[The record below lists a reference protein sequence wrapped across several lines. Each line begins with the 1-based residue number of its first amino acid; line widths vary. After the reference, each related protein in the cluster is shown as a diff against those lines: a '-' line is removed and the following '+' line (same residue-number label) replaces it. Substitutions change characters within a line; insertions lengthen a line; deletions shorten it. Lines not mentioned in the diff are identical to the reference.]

1 MTKADLISQIHA
13 QLAKKNPDLSKR
25 AVSDIVDTCF
35 ATMAKGIKKDKR
47 FSFPGF
53 GTWTMKNRKAR
64 KGVNPQTGQ
73 TITIKASKTCTF
85 KPSIEF
91 KKDLNK

>member
-1 MTKADLISQIHA
+1 MTKADLISSIHA
-13 QLAKKNPDLSKR
+13 AMAKNNPDLSKR
-25 AVSDIVDTCF
+25 AIGDVLDTCF
-35 ATMAKGIKKDKR
+35 TTLAKGIKKDKR
-47 FSFPGF
+47 FSYPGF
-53 GTWTMKNRKAR
+53 GTWTMKMRKAR

-73 TITIKASKTCTF
+73 SITIKASKTCTF